1 MSTSDIFSI
10 AGSALN
16 AQDMRMAA
24 IAANLA
30 NVDSVTRPGDDPY
43 RAQEPVFEATQL
55 DGSNYGG
62 NADAGD
68 DSDAAGGPD
77 GPALGVQVVD
87 TVQSNAA
94 PTKTFEP
101 SSPYADADGYVTGSN
116 VRQVDEMVNMID
128 SSNAY
133 SAAVAMMQQASRIDQ
148 QMISSF
154 QVT

>member
-1 MSTSDIFSI
+1 MSSTDIFSI

-30 NVDSVTRPGDDPY
+30 NVDSVTKPGEQPY
-43 RAQEPVFEATQL
+43 RAHEMVFQAAQL
-55 DGSNYGG
+55 GDSDYGDGDSADS
-62 NADAGD
+62 ADA
-68 DSDAAGGPD
+68 PD
-77 GPALGVQVVD
+77 PGVQVAG
-87 TVQSNAA
+87 TVQSNAQ
-94 PTKTFEP
+94 PTRSYDP
-101 SSPYADADGYVTGSN
+101 GNPYADATGYVTGSN
-116 VRQVDEMVNMID
+116 VSQVDEMVNMID

-133 SAAVAMMQQASRIDQ
+133 SASVAMMQQASRLDQ

>member
-1 MSTSDIFSI
+1 MSSSDIFSI

-30 NVDSVTRPGDDPY
+30 NVDSVTKPGEQPY
-43 RAQEPVFEATQL
+43 RAHELVFQAAQPA
-55 DGSNYGG
+55 DGDDTDDG
-62 NADAGD
+62 NA
-68 DSDAAGGPD
+68 
-77 GPALGVQVVD
+77 PAPGVQVVD
-87 TVQSNAA
+87 TVQSNAQPA
-94 PTKTFEP
+94 RSYDPGN
-101 SSPYADADGYVTGSN
+101 PYADASGYVTGSN
-116 VRQVDEMVNMID
+116 VSQVDEMVNMID

-133 SAAVAMMQQASRIDQ
+133 SASVAMMQQASRLDQ

>member
-1 MSTSDIFSI
+1 MSSSDIFSI

-30 NVDSVTRPGDDPY
+30 NVDSVTKPGEAPY
-43 RAQEPVFEATQL
+43 RAQELVFQAAQL
-55 DGSNYGG
+55 ANGNYGDG
-62 NADAGD
+62 TNAP
-68 DSDAAGGPD
+68 DSGMPD
-77 GPALGVQVVD
+77 SGMPDPGVQVMG
-87 TVQSNAA
+87 TVQSNAE
-94 PTKTFEP
+94 PTRSYNP
-101 SSPYADADGYVTGSN
+101 GSPYADADGYVTGSN
-116 VRQVDEMVNMID
+116 VNQVDEMVNMID

-133 SAAVAMMQQASRIDQ
+133 SASVAMMQQASRLDQ

>member
-1 MSTSDIFSI
+1 MSSSDIFSI

-30 NVDSVTRPGDDPY
+30 NVDSVTKPGEEPY
-43 RAQEPVFEATQL
+43 RAHELVFQATQPADDA
-55 DGSNYGG
+55 DGT
-62 NADAGD
+62 
-68 DSDAAGGPD
+68 DAAQP
-77 GPALGVQVVD
+77 GVQVVD

-94 PTKTFEP
+94 PARNYEP
-101 SSPYADADGYVTGSN
+101 GNPYADASGYVTGSN
-116 VRQVDEMVNMID
+116 VSQVDEMVNMID

-133 SAAVAMMQQASRIDQ
+133 SASVAMMQQASRLDQ

>member
-1 MSTSDIFSI
+1 MSSSDIFSI

-30 NVDSVTRPGDDPY
+30 NVDSVTMPGQEPY
-43 RAQEPVFEATQL
+43 RAHELVFQAAQL
-55 DGSNYGG
+55 ASGNYG
-62 NADAGD
+62 NGD
-68 DSDAAGGPD
+68 DAPD
-77 GPALGVQVVD
+77 PGVQVTD
-87 TVQSNAA
+87 TVQSNAQ
-94 PTKTFEP
+94 PTETYNP
-101 SSPYADADGYVTGSN
+101 GSPYADNNGYVTGSN
-116 VRQVDEMVNMID
+116 VNQVDEMVNMID

-133 SAAVAMMQQASRIDQ
+133 SASVAMMQQASRLDQ

>member
-1 MSTSDIFSI
+1 MSSTDIFSI

-30 NVDSVTRPGDDPY
+30 NVDSVTKPGEQPY
-43 RAQEPVFEATQL
+43 RAHEMVFQAAQL
-55 DGSNYGG
+55 GDSDYAADGS
-62 NADAGD
+62 DA
-68 DSDAAGGPD
+68 PD
-77 GPALGVQVVD
+77 PGVQVAG
-87 TVQSNAA
+87 TVQSNAQ
-94 PTKTFEP
+94 PTRTYDP
-101 SSPYADADGYVTGSN
+101 GNPYADATGYVTGSN
-116 VRQVDEMVNMID
+116 VSQVDEMVNMID

-133 SAAVAMMQQASRIDQ
+133 SASVAMMQQASRLDQ

>member
-1 MSTSDIFSI
+1 MSSSDIFSI

-30 NVDSVTRPGDDPY
+30 NVDSVTKPGEQPY
-43 RAQEPVFEATQL
+43 RAHELVFQAAQP
-55 DGSNYGG
+55 
-62 NADAGD
+62 ADGD
-68 DSDAAGGPD
+68 DTDDENA
-77 GPALGVQVVD
+77 PAPGVQVVD
-87 TVQSNAA
+87 TVQSNAQPA
-94 PTKTFEP
+94 RSYDPGN
-101 SSPYADADGYVTGSN
+101 PYADASGYVTGSN
-116 VRQVDEMVNMID
+116 VSQVDEMVNMID

-133 SAAVAMMQQASRIDQ
+133 SASVAMMQQASRLDQ